1 MLRLDFWKGLLKRKV
16 LSRDLKSE
24 REGSFRKLAGSEFQ
38 ADGAMKLKEHQPT
51 DLRLHLGI
59 FNIFSLEDRRLR
71 DV

>member
-38 ADGAMKLKEHQPT
+38 ADEAMKLKEHEPT
-51 DLRLHLGI
+51 DFRLHLGI
-59 FNIFSLEDRRLR
+59 FNIFSLEDRRVR